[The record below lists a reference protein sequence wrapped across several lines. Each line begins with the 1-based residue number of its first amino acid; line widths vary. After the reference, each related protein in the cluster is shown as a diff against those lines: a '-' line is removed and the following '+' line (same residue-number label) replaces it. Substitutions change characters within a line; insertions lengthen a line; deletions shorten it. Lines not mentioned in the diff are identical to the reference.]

1 MADVEKKKEEVVKMC
16 NSNMTRIKE
25 QNKSIKELRTSLKAA
40 KDNTTSKDRENKR
53 IMETLNSLLVTP
65 L

>member
-40 KDNTTSKDRENKR
+40 KDNTTSKDKENKR